1 MADEINELKEAEKQA
16 EAVAEKGGEP
26 VAPGREKPQHAHRQR
41 RHEHNPSMFG
51 PIFLIALGVY
61 FLLSNLN
68 MLPDLNWS
76 ALFNMWPLFLIFAG
90 LNIIVRQ
97 VPRPGGIL
105 LSGVVSLAALGVAI
119 YLLLSGG
126 VSDLNWMKLTAV
138 QQGQVSFPADDVQ
151 AAQVD
156 IAFNAYGG
164 AVRALVDS
172 SQLID
177 GTITY
182 WNEYEFSHEVS
193 GGQADVTLRANLGSW
208 LNLVD
213 FSDGDAGQPWQLGL
227 SPNVPLDLTLDGASG
242 ALELDLHQLDL
253 QKLTVNASSGS
264 LALRLPAGS
273 YRGIID
279 GSSGSMDLTLP
290 ADGLIVLDVDGGS
303 GSVTLYLPAGMNA
316 RVVVEDNG
324 SGGFRPGDRLVLVS
338 GEADKEGTWETPGF
352 AEDKDGVVITLNI
365 GSGSVSV
372 RDS

>member
-16 EAVAEKGGEP
+16 AAAAAKGGEAE
-26 VAPGREKPQHAHRQR
+26 VPGREKPQPAHRRR

-68 MLPDLNWS
+68 MLPDLNWG
-76 ALFNMWPLFLIFAG
+76 ALFSMWPLFLIFAG

-105 LSGVVSLAALGVAI
+105 LSGVVSLAALGVAV

-126 VSDLNWMKLTAV
+126 VSDVNWMKLAAV
-138 QQGQVSFPADDVQ
+138 QKGQVSFPADDVQ

-164 AVRALVDS
+164 AVRALADS
-172 SQLID
+172 NQLID

-193 GGQADVTLRANLGSW
+193 GGQAEVALRADLGSW

-213 FSDGDAGQPWQLGL
+213 FSDGDAGEPWQLGL
-227 SPNVPLDLTLDGASG
+227 SPNVPLDLTLDGSSG
-242 ALELDLHQLDL
+242 ALDLDLHQLDL
-253 QKLTVNASSGS
+253 QKLTVDASSGA
-264 LALRLPAGS
+264 LALRLPAGR
-273 YRGIID
+273 YRAIID
-279 GSSGSMDLTLP
+279 GSSGSMELTLP
-290 ADGLIVLDVDGGS
+290 ADGLLVLDVDGGS
-303 GSVTLYLPAGMNA
+303 GSVTLYLPAAMNA
-316 RVVVEDNG
+316 RVVIEDSG
-324 SGGFRPGDRLVLVS
+324 SGGFRPGDRLALVS
-338 GEADKEGTWETPGF
+338 GAADGEGTWETPGF
-352 AEDKDGVVITLNI
+352 AADKDGVVITLDI
-365 GSGSVSV
+365 GSGSVTV